1 MAKLLVI
8 RRNRLGDAISV
19 LPWLQGLK
27 ITKPELEIDI
37 LTNPYASAV
46 FERCEVVRKVFVLP
60 EKHLGTPLG
69 LLFHPVLRQIRGEK
83 EYEFVVNASYSFS
96 TKASILAYFVPGH
109 QKVGVV
115 SKNKKLVNRVWTHPV
130 DQRDDIQAYHQVQRV
145 AYIGDVIGL
154 HSNTLPEAK
163 LMNKNNSTQAIGLCP
178 VVNRSQSRWIDA
190 HWLDLE
196 KKLKQMGFPIIWLG
210 AKPVRAISEH
220 VELKSTRE
228 FLNAVEMCSMLI
240 CCEGGASHVG
250 PALGVPTI
258 ILSGMAVR
266 NTWIPWSRKAVLL
279 EQEDVNKFA
288 SEDVIEQVL
297 HWKKSGRFNA
307 NANTKTYLND
317 FVL

>member
-37 LTNPYASAV
+37 LTNPYTSAV

-69 LLFHPVLRQIRGEK
+69 LLFHPVLRQIRREK

-115 SKNKKLVNRVWTHPV
+115 SKNKKLVDRVWTHPV
-130 DQRDDIQAYHQVQRV
+130 DQSDDIQAYHQVQRV

-154 HSNTLPEAK
+154 HANTLPEAK

-279 EQEDVNKFA
+279 EQENVNKFTA
-288 SEDVIEQVL
+288 YDVIEQIQ
-297 HWKKSGRFNA
+297 WWAQYAAFKPKA
-307 NANTKTYLND
+307 NVFINEVIL
-317 FVL
+317 